1 MRLGHFTIAALAVT
15 VLGAC
20 TDEKIVYRDRP
31 AFNPPPDSVN
41 GFLGY
46 FTVSTKQTT
55 CGNCHVGVQ
64 AQWKTT
70 AHASAWSD
78 LQGSGHATASCNK
91 CHTVSELGNAIG
103 HAAGYST
110 VPDSAYHDVQC
121 ESCHG
126 PGFTHV
132 ENPDIAANHPL
143 ARMHVDTGVTTS
155 CSGCHTGVHTPFVE
169 EWRQSGHGNGP
180 GFAAAATNAAC
191 QPCHEGRVAM
201 QVKFGENA
209 NYVEKASATPERI
222 GCVTCHNPH
231 GSPNEAQLRAPL
243 GTPTRDQLCVTC
255 HSRSGVPPWSVATGT
270 GTSRGAHG
278 AQGLLVLGEN
288 VGWIPPDFAYDTSQ
302 MASSHGTE
310 ANPRLCATCHVVRTT
325 VTDQLTGQFTFQSV
339 GHTFDAIPCADAQGI
354 PRPCGSPLATDTTH
368 NFTACSTSNCHIGGP
383 QVAKLAYQTLKGE
396 LNNYLDQI
404 WRDVNGNGIID
415 SAGIDQGLVPQLVS
429 RALRPGATAAD
440 STPINFRNNV
450 TSVAKGTLWNAALAA
465 TEDRPSFLNGKLL
478 GNTFA
483 THMASGNGVHNPF
496 MLKALLIASIASMHN
511 TYGLSSPV
519 PLSTE
524 VPGPL
529 PPRVRLRVTGGGGS
543 TQ

>member
-1 MRLGHFTIAALAVT
+1 MRLAHLVIGVLTVAA
-15 VLGAC
+15 LGAC

-31 AFNPPPDSVN
+31 NFNPPPDSLN

-64 AQWKTT
+64 GQWKTT
-70 AHASAWSD
+70 RHASAWAD
-78 LQGSGHATASCNK
+78 LQGSGHAAASCNK

-103 HAAGYST
+103 RPAGYST

-132 ENPDIAANHPL
+132 ENPDVAANHPL

-155 CSGCHTGVHTPFVE
+155 CSGCHSGVHTPFVE
-169 EWRQSGHGNGP
+169 EWKQSAHGSGP
-180 GFAAAATNAAC
+180 GFAAAATNASC
-191 QPCHEGRVAM
+191 QPCHEGRAAM
-201 QVKFGENA
+201 AIKFGEQA
-209 NYVEKASATPERI
+209 NYVEKGSATPERI

-231 GSPNEAQLRAPL
+231 GSPNEKQLRAPL

-255 HSRSGVPPWSVATGT
+255 HSRTGVPPWPVVTGT
-270 GTSRGAHG
+270 GTARGAHG

-325 VTDQLTGQFTFQSV
+325 ITDQLTGQFSFQSV

-354 PRPCGSPLATDTTH
+354 PRPCGSPLATDTAH

-396 LNNYLDQI
+396 LDNYLDQI
-404 WRDVNGNGIID
+404 WKDNNSNGIID
-415 SAGIDQGLVPQLVS
+415 SAGVDAGLVPQLVS

-440 STPINFRNNV
+440 SAPINFRNNV

-465 TEDRPSFLNGKLL
+465 TEDRQIFTNGKLL
-478 GNTFA
+478 GNGFQ
-483 THMASGNGVHNPF
+483 THMSSGNGVHNPF
-496 MLKALLIASIASMHN
+496 LLKALLISSIAAMHN
-511 TYGLSSPV
+511 TYGLSAPV
-519 PLSTE
+519 PLSTQ

-529 PPRVRLRVTGGGGS
+529 PPRVRLRVSGGS

>member
-1 MRLGHFTIAALAVT
+1 MKLQRFVFGVLAVIA
-15 VLGAC
+15 LGAC

-31 AFNPPPDSVN
+31 AFNPPPDSLN

-64 AQWKTT
+64 GQWKATR
-70 AHASAWSD
+70 HASAWVD
-78 LQGSGHATASCNK
+78 LQGSGHAVASCNK

-143 ARMHVDTGVTTS
+143 ARMHVDTGLTTS

-180 GFAAAATNAAC
+180 GFAAAATNVAC

-209 NYVEKASATPERI
+209 NYVEKVSVTPERI

-302 MASSHGTE
+302 MASSHGTS

-325 VTDQLTGQFTFQSV
+325 VTDQLTGQFSFQSV

-354 PRPCGSPLATDTTH
+354 PKPCGSPQATDTAH

-404 WRDVNGNGIID
+404 WTDNNGNGIID
-415 SAGIDQGLVPQLVS
+415 SAGIDGGLMPQLVS

-440 STPINFRNNV
+440 SAPINFRNNV

-465 TEDRPSFLNGKLL
+465 TEDRPQFMNGRLL
-478 GNTFA
+478 GNGFQ
-483 THMASGNGVHNPF
+483 THMSSGNGVHNPF
-496 MLKALLIASIASMHN
+496 MLKALLIASIAALHN

-519 PLSTE
+519 PLSTH

-529 PPRVRLRVTGGGGS
+529 PPRVRLRVTGGS